1 MLLITSGFM
10 HSNLR
15 AHLAPR
21 VNRFILALIGLSI
34 LILLSPST
42 IMAQQCQV
50 YVNASDGSDSNSGG
64 LSSPYRTLS
73 KGWNAISSG
82 EDLCVAA
89 GSYGSDGQ
97 GEFLVFDGKDDVTF
111 HIIPFGG
118 ETGVKI
124 AFQTVTFGS
133 RTTWKG
139 ANSSLQFGSM
149 ELGAD
154 STKVIEFLE
163 GTVTFDLPDVVLES
177 TVQEIVFT
185 NSTVAGN
192 FSVVGSEAVVRY
204 QNNQPIDNARFI
216 PGLDSVFENEASLVF
231 PTLVDWTGQRI
242 VQSGSGEMI
251 FAAGLRWLSAETIFE
266 QNAACVH
273 GADSSSR
280 V

>member
-1 MLLITSGFM
+1 M
-10 HSNLR
+10 
-15 AHLAPR
+15 
-21 VNRFILALIGLSI
+21 
-34 LILLSPST
+34 
-42 IMAQQCQV
+42 
-50 YVNASDGSDSNSGG
+50 
-64 LSSPYRTLS
+64 
-73 KGWNAISSG
+73 
-82 EDLCVAA
+82 
-89 GSYGSDGQ
+89 
-97 GEFLVFDGKDDVTF
+97 
-111 HIIPFGG
+111 
-118 ETGVKI
+118 
-124 AFQTVTFGS
+124 
-133 RTTWKG
+133 TWKG
-139 ANSSLQFGSM
+139 ANSSLQFGSI

-154 STKVIEFLE
+154 STEVIQFLE

-266 QNAACVH
+266 QNAACTCQ
-273 GADSSSR
+273 AR
-280 V
+280 VQGGT